1 MSTYFLKGTWNGAS
15 FRVEKEFYRIIFA
28 RGIIKVIYSWKGRQ
42 PFGIFSQ
49 QHRSLHSP

>member
-28 RGIIKVIYSWKGRQ
+28 KGNNQSHLFMERATT
-42 PFGIFSQ
+42 FWN
-49 QHRSLHSP
+49 LLTTT